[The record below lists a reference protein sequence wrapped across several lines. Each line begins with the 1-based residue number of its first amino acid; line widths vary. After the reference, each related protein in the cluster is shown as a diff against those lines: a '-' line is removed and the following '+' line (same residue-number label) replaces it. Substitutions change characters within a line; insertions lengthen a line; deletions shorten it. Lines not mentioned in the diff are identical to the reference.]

1 VGERES
7 RRVREGETI
16 RREHETVRVG
26 GARVR
31 ESNNSRVG
39 EREKERD
46 REREREREKERE

>member
-46 REREREREKERE
+46 RERERERGKERE